1 MGDLGDLFFGSVQI
15 VRHSGGMTLANA
27 LVTGGSGL
35 VGRALLPS
43 LSGAVVLS
51 RDPTRVAIDHEV
63 YSAVRW
69 DAERELAPLAA
80 LRGRDVIFHLA
91 GEPVAG
97 GRWTEGR
104 KRSIRDS
111 RVLGTRNLVAGLAA
125 LQANERPKVLVS
137 ASAIGVYGDRGD
149 EMLDEL
155 SAPGRGFL
163 AEVCAGWEREA
174 MAAERLGVRVV
185 CARIGIVLAPDGGA
199 LAQMLPPFK
208 LGAGGRLGSGAQ
220 WMSWIHLDDVV
231 GLLLHAARED
241 SLHGLMNVV
250 APQPVRNADFTKA
263 LGQALHRP
271 AVLVIPK
278 AVLKLAYGEMSE
290 IMLASQ
296 RVVPELAQLSGYAFK
311 HRELAGALAAALAAS
326 QREAA

>member
-1 MGDLGDLFFGSVQI
+1 MN
-15 VRHSGGMTLANA
+15 LANT

-43 LSGAVVLS
+43 LPGAVVLS
-51 RDPTRVAIDHEV
+51 RDPTRIAIDHEV

-69 DAERELAPLAA
+69 DAERELAPVSA
-80 LRGRDVIFHLA
+80 LRGRDAIFHLA

-104 KRSIRDS
+104 KQSIRDS
-111 RVLGTRNLVAGLAA
+111 RVAGTRNLVAGLAA
-125 LQANERPKVLVS
+125 LQASERPKVLVS

-149 EMLDEL
+149 EILDEI
-155 SAPGRGFL
+155 SPPGRGFL
-163 AEVCAGWEREA
+163 AEVCAGWEQEA

-185 CARIGIVLAPDGGA
+185 CVRIGIVLASGGGA

-208 LGAGGRLGSGAQ
+208 LGVGGRLGSGAQ

-231 GLLLHAARED
+231 GLLLHAARKD
-241 SLHGLMNVV
+241 SLRGVMNAV
-250 APQPVRNADFTKA
+250 APQPVRNAELTKA

-271 AVLVIPK
+271 TVMVIPK
-278 AVLKLAYGEMSE
+278 SVLRLAYGEMSQ

-296 RVVPELAQLSGYAFK
+296 RVVPQQAELSGYAFK
-311 HRELAGALAAALAAS
+311 HPELSGALASVLSPS